1 MRRAYFGVVVLAC
14 ASVAGWST
22 AVSAQTQ
29 TLTPR
34 INYNFYGGGARA
46 LSMGG
51 AFIGISDDA
60 SAATWNPAGLTQQD
74 RVFTGFDYG
83 VTGQEVT
90 NGLTANQDLGLL
102 HDNTSTQALA
112 QFSFLAFNGPATI
125 KGQRMHFSVAWT
137 RLNQT
142 NFESESTITDFSDFR
157 LDPSDPSTPVGVR
170 LYNFDRGGPEVA
182 TLATAT
188 AFKED
193 VFSLGFGLNIY
204 LGSAYDSSRTAV
216 DVDVDLGND
225 DTLSIR
231 EIDDL
236 RNNIAYSGLNF
247 NFGGLFQASSFSIGA
262 TLKTPFK
269 LSQDNDVRSATT
281 QYERTADTLLLR
293 TETSVLLNTETQ
305 VDMPLQIGVGVT
317 YRPQD
322 NLILSVD
329 YEFKNFSSSMLYQQA
344 DVLDPKSELISI
356 DPEWKNVH
364 QFRFGVEYAVDVG
377 WGQVPFRAGF
387 RTAPQPYSQLT
398 GATSLINDIEGLVT
412 SASLGDQVV
421 GEVYT
426 VGAGVNW
433 RKVRLDLTWELT
445 SSTWFID
452 GIYTDAFTK
461 PEYIYEQKV
470 LSQRILFGFTGFF

>member
-1 MRRAYFGVVVLAC
+1 MRRAYFGVVVLVC
-14 ASVAGWST
+14 ASAAGWST
-22 AVSAQTQ
+22 VVSAQTQ

-74 RVFTGFDYG
+74 RIFTGFDYG
-83 VTGQEVT
+83 VTGQEVNNT
-90 NGLTANQDLGLL
+90 LTSSQNLGFL

-112 QFSFLAFNGPATI
+112 QFSFLAINGPTTI
-125 KGQRMHFSVAWT
+125 KGQRLHFSVAWT
-137 RLNQT
+137 RLNQL
-142 NFESESTITDFSDFR
+142 NFESEATITDFSDFT
-157 LDPSDPSTPVGVR
+157 LDPSSPFSQVGVR
-170 LYNFDRGGPEVA
+170 LYNFTRGGPEVA
-182 TLATAT
+182 TLAAAT

-204 LGSAYDSSRTAV
+204 LGSQYDSSQV
-216 DVDVDLGND
+216 GSDVDLDLGSG
-225 DTLSIR
+225 DTLSLRVI
-231 EIDDL
+231 EEF
-236 RNNIAYSGLNF
+236 RNNIDYTGLNF
-247 NFGGLFQASSFSIGA
+247 NVGALFQASTFSIGA
-262 TLKTPFK
+262 TLKTPFR
-269 LSQDNDVRSATT
+269 LSQDNDVRVATT
-281 QYERTADTLLLR
+281 QYERTPDTLLLL
-293 TETSVLLNTETQ
+293 TETSVLVNTETQ

-329 YEFKNFSSSMLYQQA
+329 YEFKNFSSSMLYSQA
-344 DVLDPKSELISI
+344 DILDPKSELISM
-356 DPEWKNVH
+356 DPEWKNIH
-364 QFRFGVEYAVDVG
+364 QFRFGLEYTVDVG
-377 WGQVPFRAGF
+377 WGQVPVRAGF

-398 GATSLINDIEGLVT
+398 EARSLINDVEGLVT
-412 SASLGDQVV
+412 HASLGDQVI

-426 VGAGVNW
+426 LGAGVNW
-433 RKVRLDLTWELT
+433 RKVRFDLTWELT

-452 GIYTDAFTK
+452 GIYTDTFTQ

-470 LSQRILFGFTGFF
+470 LNQRLLFGFTGFF